1 MTGTA
6 FQLWPAMRR
15 VERAARTTIAK
26 CQRKLRLAATPVP
39 IPVEEWIEGPLDI
52 RFGVAD
58 LSHLGTDVLG
68 SVDIPAREIL
78 VSEKAALHEGRFRFT
93 AAHELGHFVLHTKIS
108 PTFRDDVHMSA
119 FLDRRFE
126 READRFAAAFLVPH
140 ELLCVAYSEECRD
153 SGASPGDLLRAAR
166 DGVAEARELFRTR
179 VVARLAKRF
188 GVSASA
194 MAHRFSD
201 LYLADG
207 TSALSAATVAAILQ
221 SRSAVRTDSQ
231 G

>member
-1 MTGTA
+1 
-6 FQLWPAMRR
+6 MRR

-26 CQRKLRLAATPVP
+26 CQRKLRLATTPVP
-39 IPVEEWIEGPLDI
+39 IPVEEWIEGPLGI

-58 LSHLGTDVLG
+58 LSHLGAEVLG
-68 SVDIPAREIL
+68 AVDIPGREIL

-93 AAHELGHFVLHTKIS
+93 AAHELGHFVLHAKIS

-140 ELLCVAYSEECRD
+140 ELLCLAYSEECRD
-153 SGASPGDLLRAAR
+153 AGASPGDLLRAVR
-166 DGVAEARELFRTR
+166 DGIPEARVLFRSR
-179 VVARLAKRF
+179 VVARLSKRF
-188 GVSASA
+188 GVSQSA
-194 MAHRFSD
+194 MAHRFTD

-207 TSALSAATVAAILQ
+207 TSALSGPTVAAMLQ
-221 SRSAVRTDSQ
+221 HRT
-231 G
+231 GERNGLPR